1 MRCTRTLNTTRPR
14 GWNILYQDTTV
25 SPVNSAQN
33 LTVSSSAI
41 RKMSWRILPLIGLAY
56 LMAYMDRANVSFAA
70 VQMNVDL
77 GFSATVYGLGA
88 GLFFAGYSLF
98 EIPSNL
104 VMLRFGPRRWIARIM
119 ATWGLISAS
128 MMFVETPMQFY
139 VLRFLLGVAEA
150 GFFPGVLFYL
160 SQWFPAAWRGRAVSR
175 FYIAVPLSTAL
186 MGLLA
191 GWLLGLDGLL
201 GLEGWQWLFLV
212 EGLPAVILAGVVL
225 WLLPD
230 LPAQVSWLTPE
241 EKNWVADTLQQD
253 VVQSGASHSG
263 FVHVLLNPMVVGLG
277 AIMALNFAC
286 ATGVSFSAPLLLM
299 ERTGW
304 TVAEAGYLLAAS
316 GVVSSL
322 LMLIICAHS
331 DHHGKRYP
339 HIIAMTVTGALM
351 CLMMW
356 WTPSLWQML
365 PAFFLYSAAAL
376 ILGPLCLVLATE
388 VLHPDSRA
396 VGYAA
401 INTIA
406 QVGNF
411 SGPILWGIAADASG
425 GYELALGV
433 IPLVLLVSG
442 AIAFALGARQKRIS
456 AQPAQ

>member
-1 MRCTRTLNTTRPR
+1 
-14 GWNILYQDTTV
+14 
-25 SPVNSAQN
+25 
-33 LTVSSSAI
+33 
-41 RKMSWRILPLIGLAY
+41 MSWRLLPLIGLAY

-128 MMFVETPMQFY
+128 MMFVETPVQFY

-175 FYIAVPLSTAL
+175 FYVAVPLSTAL

-191 GWLLGLDGLL
+191 GWLLGLDGIL

-212 EGLPAVILAGVVL
+212 EGLPAVILAGVLL

-230 LPAQVSWLTPE
+230 LPAEVPWLNAD
-241 EKNWVADTLQQD
+241 EKNWIANTLRQD
-253 VVQSGASHSG
+253 VVRSGVTHSG
-263 FVHVLLNPMVVGLG
+263 FVRVLVNPMVLGLG
-277 AIMALNFAC
+277 SIMALDFAC
-286 ATGVSFSAPLLLM
+286 ATAVSFSAPLLLM
-299 ERTGW
+299 DRTGW
-304 TVAEAGYLLAAS
+304 SVTEVGYLIAAS
-316 GVVSSL
+316 GVTSSL

-331 DHHGKRYP
+331 DRHGSRYP
-339 HIIAMTVTGALM
+339 HIGAMALVGALM
-351 CLMMW
+351 CLVLW
-356 WTPSLWQML
+356 WSSILWQTL
-365 PAFFLYSAAAL
+365 PAFFLYSAATL

-411 SGPILWGIAADASG
+411 SGPILWGMALDSTG
-425 GYELALGV
+425 SYELALTV
-433 IPLVLLVSG
+433 IPLVLGLAALITWRMSARVS
-442 AIAFALGARQKRIS
+442 
-456 AQPAQ
+456 PA